1 MAAMESSQQR
11 IAHQVGAALRRLRL
25 KRRETWRQVAAAGIS
40 TAALAAYERGRQL
53 PDLATLGL
61 LLAAL
66 SVTAEE
72 FGRYLGPWGGVEPRV
87 TFVIHVHR

>member
-1 MAAMESSQQR
+1 MESHQR
-11 IAHQVGAALRRLRL
+11 IAQQIGAALRRLRL
-25 KRRETWRQVAAAGIS
+25 KRRETWRQVADAAGIS

-72 FGRYLGPWGGVEPRV
+72 FGRYL
-87 TFVIHVHR
+87 

>member
-1 MAAMESSQQR
+1 MTAMESHQR
-11 IAHQVGAALRRLRL
+11 IARQVGAALRRLRQ
-25 KRRETWRQVAAAGIS
+25 KRRETWRQVAAAAGIPP
-40 TAALAAYERGRQL
+40 AALAAYERGRQL

-66 SVTAEE
+66 SVSAEE

>member
-1 MAAMESSQQR
+1 MESHQR
-11 IAHQVGAALRRLRL
+11 IASQVGAALRRLRL
-25 KRRETWRQVAAAGIS
+25 KRRETWRQVAAAAGIPP
-40 TAALAAYERGRQL
+40 AALAAYERGRQL

-72 FGRYLGPWGGVEPRV
+72 FGRYLGPWGVVELDVKITV
-87 TFVIHVHR
+87 TVNAGA